1 MAIRETEPREVDDL
15 EVQGSGAGQS
25 GGFLPVIV
33 RWWWTL
39 LAGTLLAAGVSYVA
53 ASTVTPTYE
62 ARAKVLVGP
71 VNADVNTLQAATS
84 LAQTYAELV
93 QDGAPIET
101 VSDEFGRSLGGA
113 VRANADVNTRV
124 VTIRI
129 RYRDQDLV
137 ADVANALARELTELA
152 EAEGSPE
159 GVITVVEPADRPSH
173 PFAPRLGLVVPVAMM
188 AGLLLS
194 LAVVLL
200 LEYLADSFRGA
211 RDLAAVPGAVS
222 LGSVDGSRPI
232 AAEDAG
238 PDDRLLAVKVSYGGS
253 NGSHA
258 GGRSVL
264 VAGVNKGDIGEL
276 PGNIALAAS
285 ALGRRVVLLD
295 ASWPPAGPTRRF
307 GLESEPGLTDVLAT
321 RTDVADVVERCRV
334 ALSRRMAVV
343 PVGGALP
350 PATIEPEVAEAVV
363 RRLAANADLVVVT
376 GGTLAEDATS
386 LVWARAV
393 DSVVVVARPEHTNR
407 QDLKDALAGIPLV
420 GGTVLG
426 TVLNVSRTVRPVGD
440 VRTRGRRV
448 DPEASW
454 TDH

>member
-1 MAIRETEPREVDDL
+1 MAIREPEPREVEDLDLDDPTA
-15 EVQGSGAGQS
+15 EQS
-25 GGFLPVIV
+25 GGVLPVIV

-113 VRANADVNTRV
+113 VRANADVSTRV
-124 VTIRI
+124 VTIRV

-137 ADVANALARELTELA
+137 AEVANALSRELTELA
-152 EAEGSPE
+152 DAEGSPE
-159 GVITVVEPADRPSH
+159 GVVAVVEPAERPSKAFS
-173 PFAPRLGLVVPVAMM
+173 PQLGLVVPVAMM

-211 RDLAAVPGAVS
+211 RDLATVPGAVS
-222 LGSVDGSRPI
+222 LGSVDGSRPV
-232 AAEDAG
+232 AADDAG
-238 PDDRLLAVKVSYGGS
+238 PAERLLAVKVAYAGS
-253 NGSHA
+253 NGSH

-264 VAGVNKGDIGEL
+264 VAGVNKGDGGEL

-307 GLESEPGLTDVLAT
+307 RLESEPGLTDVLAT
-321 RTDVADVVERCRV
+321 QTDVPGVIERCRV
-334 ALSRRMAVV
+334 VLAPRVAVV
-343 PVGGALP
+343 PVGGSLP

-363 RRLAANADLVVVT
+363 RRLGANVDLVVVA
-376 GGTLAEDATS
+376 GGTLADDAAS

-393 DSVVVVARPEHTNR
+393 DTVVVVARPEHTTR
-407 QDLKDALAGIPLV
+407 QDLHDALAGIPLV

-440 VRTRGRRV
+440 VRDRRRSRG
-448 DPEASW
+448 
-454 TDH
+454 

>member
-1 MAIRETEPREVDDL
+1 MSMAIRYPEPREVDDL
-15 EVQGSGAGQS
+15 EPEGPAAGQS

-93 QDGAPIET
+93 VDGAPIET
-101 VSDEFGRSLGGA
+101 VSDEFARSLGGA
-113 VRANADVNTRV
+113 VRANADVNTRI
-124 VTIRI
+124 VTIRV

-137 ADVANALARELTELA
+137 AEVANALARELTELA

-159 GVITVVEPADRPSH
+159 GAVTVVEPADRPSR
-173 PFAPRLGLVVPVAMM
+173 PFAPQLALVVPVAMM

-200 LEYLADSFRGA
+200 LEYLADSFRGT

-222 LGSVDGSRPI
+222 LGSVDGSRPV
-232 AAEDAG
+232 AADDAG
-238 PDDRLLAVKVSYGGS
+238 PDERLLAVKVAYGGS

-258 GGRSVL
+258 GGRTVL
-264 VAGVNKGDIGEL
+264 VAGVNKGDDGEL
-276 PGNIALAAS
+276 PSNIATAAT

-307 GLESEPGLTDVLAT
+307 RLEAHPGLTDVLAA
-321 RTDVADVVERCRV
+321 RTDVADAVERCRV
-334 ALSRRMAVV
+334 AIAPRLVVV

-350 PATIEPEVAEAVV
+350 PATIEPEVAEEVV
-363 RRLAANADLVVVT
+363 RRLAADVDLVVVT
-376 GGTLAEDATS
+376 SGTLADDATS

-393 DSVVVVARPEHTNR
+393 DSVVVAARPEHTNR
-407 QDLKDALAGIPLV
+407 QDLADALSGIPLV

-440 VRTRGRRV
+440 VRVRRGRR
-448 DPEASW
+448 
-454 TDH
+454 DH

>member
-1 MAIRETEPREVDDL
+1 MIRDPEPREVEDL
-15 EVQGSGAGQS
+15 EPEGTAAGPS

-39 LAGTLLAAGVSYVA
+39 LAGTLLAGGVSYLA

-62 ARAKVLVGP
+62 AKAKVLVGP
-71 VNADVNTLQAATS
+71 VNADVNTIQAATS

-93 QDGAPIET
+93 VDGAPIET

-124 VTIRI
+124 VTIRV
-129 RYRDQDLV
+129 RYRDQSLV
-137 ADVANALARELTELA
+137 ADVANALSRELTELA
-152 EAEGSPE
+152 ETEGSPE
-159 GVITVVEPADRPSH
+159 GQVTVVEPAERPSR
-173 PFAPRLGLVVPVAMM
+173 AYSPRVALVVPVAMM

-200 LEYLADSFRGA
+200 LEYLADSFRGT
-211 RDLAAVPGAVS
+211 RDLAGVPGAVS

-232 AAEDAG
+232 VADDAG
-238 PDDRLLAVKVSYGGS
+238 PTERLLAVKVAYGGG
-253 NGSHA
+253 NGSHP

-264 VAGVNKGDIGEL
+264 VAGVNRGDDGEVAA
-276 PGNIALAAS
+276 NTALVAS

-295 ASWPPAGPTRRF
+295 AAWPPTGATRRF
-307 GLESEPGLTDVLAT
+307 RLESEPGLTDVLAG
-321 RTDVADVVERCRV
+321 RTDVGEAVARCRV
-334 ALSRRMAVV
+334 QLSRRFAVV
-343 PVGGALP
+343 PVGGTLP
-350 PATIEPEVAEAVV
+350 PATVEPEVAEEAV
-363 RRLAANADLVVVT
+363 RRLAADADLVVVT
-376 GGTLAEDATS
+376 SGTLADDAAS

-407 QDLKDALAGIPLV
+407 QDLTEALAGIPLV
-420 GGTVLG
+420 GGSVLG

-440 VRTRGRRV
+440 VRVRRGRR
-448 DPEASW
+448 
-454 TDH
+454 